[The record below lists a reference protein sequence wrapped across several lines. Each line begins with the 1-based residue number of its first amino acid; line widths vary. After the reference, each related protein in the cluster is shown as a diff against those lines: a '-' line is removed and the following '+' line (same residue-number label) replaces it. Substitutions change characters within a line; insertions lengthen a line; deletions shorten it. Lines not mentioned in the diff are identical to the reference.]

1 MAASFMARVVLIL
14 VLSLWLLPSLLPGSL
29 AAGASSA
36 GNELLPL
43 SGGSSRRMAMVRSRE
58 RKDGYGLSIAKSARR
73 SLRLTPGYEH
83 NPGDGPRETPVTPIE
98 RNKQPG
104 N

>member
-36 GNELLPL
+36 GNELSP
-43 SGGSSRRMAMVRSRE
+43 
-58 RKDGYGLSIAKSARR
+58 Y
-73 SLRLTPGYEH
+73 
-83 NPGDGPRETPVTPIE
+83 PGDGPRETPVTPIE
-98 RNKQPG
+98 RNRQPG

>member
-36 GNELLPL
+36 GNELSPL
-43 SGGSSRRMAMVRSRE
+43 SGGSSRRMAKVRSRE
-58 RKDGYGLSIAKSARR
+58 RQDGYGLSIAKSARR
-73 SLRLTPGYEH
+73 SLRPTPD
-83 NPGDGPRETPVTPIE
+83 PGDGPRETPVTPIE
-98 RNKQPG
+98 RNRQPG

>member
-1 MAASFMARVVLIL
+1 MAASFMARVVLTL

-36 GNELLPL
+36 GNELNLPL
-43 SGGSSRRMAMVRSRE
+43 SGGSSRRTAMVRSRE
-58 RKDGYGLSIAKSARR
+58 RQDGYGLSMVKSARR
-73 SLRLTPGYEH
+73 SLRPTPAYEH
-83 NPGDGPRETPVTPIE
+83 NPGDQRNPPVSPA
-98 RNKQPG
+98 RKG